1 MIRGLFYDNSFASSE
16 PGEKDIY
23 LEELY
28 EKKEDSWEKV
38 RQTKGVWI
46 NHNEI
51 RYIKFYKC
59 EGDNNDG
66 E

>member
-1 MIRGLFYDNSFASSE
+1 MD
-16 PGEKDIY
+16 Y